1 MRKLIFPFTL
11 IICLQTVT
19 AIAQVDDIS
28 YSNRIIFPND
38 IKVGADRTEFY
49 LLSLENKKVAI
60 MTNLTGTI
68 GRTHLVD
75 SLLSLDINITKVFSP
90 EHGFR
95 GESEAGAEVN
105 SNIDL
110 KTGISIISLYGSH
123 KKPTAEDFSDVDIVV
138 FDIQDVGARFYT
150 YISSLHY
157 LMEACAENQKDLIV
171 LDRPNPNGFYV
182 DGPMLDSNYK
192 SFVGM
197 DSIPVVHGLTVG
209 EFALMLNGEN
219 WLKNG
224 EKCKLTVISV
234 KNYSHKMLYQLPI
247 APSPNLPNMASI
259 YLYPSLCLFEGTPI
273 SIGRGTEKAF
283 QIYGHPDLKNFDT
296 SFIPVSIA
304 GKSANPKHEN
314 KICKGFDVT
323 NFGLN
328 VLPNYSKL
336 YLFWLIDSYDQ
347 LGKPNDFFTGF
358 FNKLAGT
365 DKLKQQII
373 DGRTE
378 DEIRALWQDQ
388 LTKYK
393 QLRKKYLL
401 YPDFE

>member
-123 KKPTAEDFSDVDIVV
+123 KKPTAEDFSDV
-138 FDIQDVGARFYT
+138 T
-150 YISSLHY
+150 L
-157 LMEACAENQKDLIV
+157 
-171 LDRPNPNGFYV
+171 
-182 DGPMLDSNYK
+182 
-192 SFVGM
+192 
-197 DSIPVVHGLTVG
+197 
-209 EFALMLNGEN
+209 
-219 WLKNG
+219 
-224 EKCKLTVISV
+224 
-234 KNYSHKMLYQLPI
+234 
-247 APSPNLPNMASI
+247 
-259 YLYPSLCLFEGTPI
+259 
-273 SIGRGTEKAF
+273 
-283 QIYGHPDLKNFDT
+283 
-296 SFIPVSIA
+296 
-304 GKSANPKHEN
+304 
-314 KICKGFDVT
+314 
-323 NFGLN
+323 
-328 VLPNYSKL
+328 
-336 YLFWLIDSYDQ
+336 
-347 LGKPNDFFTGF
+347 
-358 FNKLAGT
+358 
-365 DKLKQQII
+365 
-373 DGRTE
+373 
-378 DEIRALWQDQ
+378 
-388 LTKYK
+388 
-393 QLRKKYLL
+393 
-401 YPDFE
+401 

>member
-336 YLFWLIDSYDQ
+336 YLFWLIDSYDK